1 MQAKYETA
9 MAELTKKV
17 EKLKGK
23 KKDLKEKVEKKE
35 KDIKKL
41 SQKMMD

>member
-1 MQAKYETA
+1 

-23 KKDLKEKVEKKE
+23 KKDLKDNVEKKE